1 MAVDYKEIMVFFLEP
16 EARDILY
23 MLADYIDG
31 LEDRLDAYGDN
42 AIAQDKGL
50 QEEQANLAV
59 AIRLHDKIDAVFNE
73 TETGTRR
80 CERCGDSPI
89 VGFDCTNIPAELH
102 TEKFTAS
109 SAVLCRVCS
118 GVKEVK
124 A

>member
-1 MAVDYKEIMVFFLEP
+1 MAADNFDGILLDRDGNIINDTEGGEEMAQTLYPYVCFDDG

-31 LEDRLDAYGDN
+31 LEDRLDAYGPFAVAGDE
-42 AIAQDKGL
+42 GL

-73 TETGTRR
+73 
-80 CERCGDSPI
+80 
-89 VGFDCTNIPAELH
+89 
-102 TEKFTAS
+102 
-109 SAVLCRVCS
+109 
-118 GVKEVK
+118 KEVK